1 MYDIL
6 IIGSGP
12 AGLTASIYAARA
24 NKKIAIITGKE
35 AGGQLMKTHLI
46 ENYPGF
52 AKPISGP
59 DLMVDMLA
67 QATNLNVKIINENLL
82 TFNKKDNY
90 FDAKITNQ
98 ESIKTKSLI
107 IATGASPKKLELGE
121 EFEGKG
127 VSYCATC
134 DGFFFKDKTVAI
146 IGGGNTALEE
156 AIYLSNI
163 CKKVYLIHRKTVF
176 KGEKT
181 LQNRAFLKQNIEVL
195 TPFKTIN
202 FAGKKTLEQI
212 QIENV
217 ETNEKH
223 SLEVSGVFIA
233 IGHIPNTKFLEG
245 KIKLTET
252 GYVEHSVQTEIP
264 GLFVA
269 GDVHDSRYRQAVT
282 AAGYGCMAALEAIS
296 FLESF

>member
-59 DLMVDMLA
+59 DLMIDMLA
-67 QATNLNVKIINENLL
+67 QANSLNVQIINENAL
-82 TFNKKDNY
+82 TFNKNTDY
-90 FDAKITNQ
+90 FEVHTNQ
-98 ESIKTKSLI
+98 EKLQTKSLI
-107 IATGASPKKLELGE
+107 IATGASPKKLELGK

-127 VSYCATC
+127 ISYCATC

-181 LQNRAFLKQNIEVL
+181 LQNRAFLKQNIKVL
-195 TPFKTIN
+195 TPFKTIS
-202 FAGKKTLEQI
+202 FAGNKTLEQI

-223 SLEVSGVFIA
+223 YLEVSGVFIA

-252 GYVEHSVQTEIP
+252 GYVEHSVKTEIP

-269 GDVHDSRYRQAVT
+269 GDIHDSRYRQAVT